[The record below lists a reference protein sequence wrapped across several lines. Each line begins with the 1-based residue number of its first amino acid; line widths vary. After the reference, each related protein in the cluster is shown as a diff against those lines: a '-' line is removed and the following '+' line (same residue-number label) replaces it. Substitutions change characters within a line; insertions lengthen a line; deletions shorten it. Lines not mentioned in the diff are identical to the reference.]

1 VLGRELVTPVLVGG
15 LAGLVLGIGAAL
27 LMFGPLSLE
36 LVTGQDSRP
45 ALVVPWWSALPVVAL
60 AATAGLVA
68 RREAS
73 RVAGTPLAVL
83 LRGGDRT

>member
-1 VLGRELVTPVLVGG
+1 MAELVAPVVVGAV
-15 LAGLVLGIGAAL
+15 AGVVLGIGAAL

-36 LVTGQDSRP
+36 LVTGQGAPPD
-45 ALVVPWWSALPVVAL
+45 LVVPWWTGLTVVVL
-60 AATAGLVA
+60 VATAWLVA

-73 RVAGTPLAVL
+73 QVARTPLAVL